1 MHAMIMPHKCVI
13 VCVCVHVCVCV
24 SQIDAEKLILAANG
38 QGGLKTVAL
47 RPSAIFGEHDPILVP
62 TTIKQVSVCEQ
73 YM

>member
-1 MHAMIMPHKCVI
+1 M
-13 VCVCVHVCVCV
+13 CVCV
-24 SQIDAEKLILAANG
+24 SQIEAEKLILAANG